1 MSETL
6 EQKMAGKE
14 VEISHGELAKYR
26 FAPGDVYW
34 VKMNG
39 KLVRLLTVGDYID
52 REFIQKF
59 TSGNMSLMLDR
70 IINEDY
76 LNDGI
81 SILEGMRKGRSIKER
96 ASSRTEFIDWLNDVF
111 WSGEKEGSLIDLIIL
126 GEKVFFAFEDEFAEK
141 LVSGNTEFFTRSA
154 LMGILNVIF
163 AINMGYMD
171 DKLLCDIYNLPF
183 LVDYFM
189 HVDGYAFDL
198 IRALEM
204 ERKSSG
210 NGREWLEF
218 KGDKMAEHNMFF
230 EHPDKSARL
239 VLEDCKKY
247 FHSEEMVSL
256 IEKHHER
263 MDGSGFPEGIYE
275 SELSDLETL
284 FISVNQAISFKLE
297 FVFGDGKKYLKNI
310 IAAMDEDENEIFS
323 ARIRSVFENIFEC
336 SKQQENENPEESE
349 AIEYDED
356 LHELLKESA

>member
-1 MSETL
+1 
-6 EQKMAGKE
+6 
-14 VEISHGELAKYR
+14 
-26 FAPGDVYW
+26 
-34 VKMNG
+34 
-39 KLVRLLTVGDYID
+39 
-52 REFIQKF
+52 
-59 TSGNMSLMLDR
+59 
-70 IINEDY
+70 
-76 LNDGI
+76 
-81 SILEGMRKGRSIKER
+81 
-96 ASSRTEFIDWLNDVF
+96 
-111 WSGEKEGSLIDLIIL
+111 
-126 GEKVFFAFEDEFAEK
+126 
-141 LVSGNTEFFTRSA
+141 
-154 LMGILNVIF
+154 
-163 AINMGYMD
+163 
-171 DKLLCDIYNLPF
+171 
-183 LVDYFM
+183 
-189 HVDGYAFDL
+189 
-198 IRALEM
+198 
-204 ERKSSG
+204 
-210 NGREWLEF
+210 
-218 KGDKMAEHNMFF
+218 MFF